1 MVFPLI
7 RSSGGQTLG
16 ATEARSAHARPRCL
30 IKIDTP
36 SDCMTIA
43 RIAAPIEQAF
53 QEHQTKA
60 GVVDKNQ

>member
-1 MVFPLI
+1 
-7 RSSGGQTLG
+7 
-16 ATEARSAHARPRCL
+16 L